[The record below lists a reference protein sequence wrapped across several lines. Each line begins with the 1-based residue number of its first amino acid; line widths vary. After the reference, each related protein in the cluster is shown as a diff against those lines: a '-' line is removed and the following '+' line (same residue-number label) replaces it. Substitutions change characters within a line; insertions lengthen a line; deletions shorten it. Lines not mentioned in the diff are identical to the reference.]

1 MTKINVLNTGVL
13 SAEPW
18 RAPVG
23 ACCPRS
29 AFPGTS
35 VPSAGGTGLAGTGLV
50 GTGLVGTVLVGTGLA
65 VVVQSVPRVR
75 DKAGLATPLPQ
86 SAVMA
91 QPAQINNYNHMTS
104 VLAFGEGASGPPPDR
119 EPA

>member
-1 MTKINVLNTGVL
+1 MTKINVLN
-13 SAEPW
+13 AEPW

-35 VPSAGGTGLAGTGLV
+35 VPGAGSGTGPV
-50 GTGLVGTVLVGTGLA
+50 
-65 VVVQSVPRVR
+65 VVVQSVQRVR

-86 SAVMA
+86 PAVMA

>member
-1 MTKINVLNTGVL
+1 MTKINVLN
-13 SAEPW
+13 AEPW

-35 VPSAGGTGLAGTGLV
+35 VPGAGGTVFAGAGLPF
-50 GTGLVGTVLVGTGLA
+50 
-65 VVVQSVPRVR
+65 VVQSVPRVR
-75 DKAGLATPLPQ
+75 EKAGLATPRPQ

>member
-1 MTKINVLNTGVL
+1 VPIVTKINVLN
-13 SAEPW
+13 AEPW

-35 VPSAGGTGLAGTGLV
+35 VPGAGS
-50 GTGLVGTVLVGTGLA
+50 GTGLA

-75 DKAGLATPLPQ
+75 DKAGLATPRPQ

>member
-1 MTKINVLNTGVL
+1 MTKINVLNTGVP

-18 RAPVG
+18 RARLG

-35 VPSAGGTGLAGTGLV
+35 VPGAGS
-50 GTGLVGTVLVGTGLA
+50 GTGLA

-75 DKAGLATPLPQ
+75 VKDGLATPRPR

>member
-1 MTKINVLNTGVL
+1 MTKINVLNTGVPYAGVL
-13 SAEPW
+13 YAEPW

-35 VPSAGGTGLAGTGLV
+35 VPGAGG
-50 GTGLVGTVLVGTGLA
+50 GTGLA

-75 DKAGLATPLPQ
+75 DKAVLATPLPQ

-104 VLAFGEGASGPPPDR
+104 VLAFGEGAAGPPPDR

>member
-1 MTKINVLNTGVL
+1 MTNINVLN
-13 SAEPW
+13 AEPW

-35 VPSAGGTGLAGTGLV
+35 VPGAGGAGLPF
-50 GTGLVGTVLVGTGLA
+50 
-65 VVVQSVPRVR
+65 VVQSVPRVR
-75 DKAGLATPLPQ
+75 EKAGLATPRPQ
-86 SAVMA
+86 SAAMA

>member
-1 MTKINVLNTGVL
+1 MTKINVLNTGVP

-18 RAPVG
+18 RARLG

-35 VPSAGGTGLAGTGLV
+35 VPGAGS
-50 GTGLVGTVLVGTGLA
+50 GTGLA

-75 DKAGLATPLPQ
+75 DKAGLATPRPQ
-86 SAVMA
+86 SAAMA